1 MSSLWAG
8 RAEDDGVG
16 LLFEDESWTWREVI
30 AEGASRA
37 ALLTKLH
44 RAEPF
49 HIGALLENVP
59 EFVFLLAGASFCG
72 ASLVGINP
80 TRRGEEL
87 AADIRHTDC
96 QAVVTEPSLIGLLD
110 GLDLGGA
117 PVFDV
122 TAPSYRGLIEP
133 AEVPADLPGPEQ
145 LYMLLFTSG
154 STGRPKAVKMT
165 QGRGA
170 RVAAQSIFTP
180 DDVLYCVMPLFHGN
194 SLLAN
199 LFPAAATG
207 AAVALRRRFSASE
220 FLPDVRRYGCT
231 FFNCVGRALSY
242 IVAVPP
248 SPDEQGTTLKWV
260 LGPESAQRD
269 IREFR
274 RRYGVPVIEGYGSSE
289 NAVVLQPGPGMPR
302 GALGVPAPGS
312 DVAII
317 DPVTGAECPRASLDA
332 DGRLLNAEAAIGEIV
347 GRNTSKL
354 FEGYYKN
361 EEAEAERIRGGWY
374 WSGDLGYRDADGWF
388 WFAGRTTDW
397 LRVDGENFATAPVER
412 ILARFPGVAGV
423 AVYPVPDPVM
433 ADQVMAAVELTGS
446 FDPEA
451 FGAFLASQKDLGT
464 KWAPRF
470 VRIVGGLPVTGNN
483 KIDKRPL
490 RTARWETGD
499 PVWWVPAKGES
510 YRRLTAAD
518 VAAIGAEFES
528 SGRALR

>member
-1 MSSLWAG
+1 
-8 RAEDDGVG
+8 
-16 LLFEDESWTWREVI
+16 
-30 AEGASRA
+30 
-37 ALLTKLH
+37 
-44 RAEPF
+44 
-49 HIGALLENVP
+49 
-59 EFVFLLAGASFCG
+59 
-72 ASLVGINP
+72 
-80 TRRGEEL
+80 
-87 AADIRHTDC
+87 
-96 QAVVTEPSLIGLLD
+96 
-110 GLDLGGA
+110 
-117 PVFDV
+117 
-122 TAPSYRGLIEP
+122 
-133 AEVPADLPGPEQ
+133 
-145 LYMLLFTSG
+145 
-154 STGRPKAVKMT
+154 
-165 QGRGA
+165 
-170 RVAAQSIFTP
+170 
-180 DDVLYCVMPLFHGN
+180 
-194 SLLAN
+194 
-199 LFPAAATG
+199 
-207 AAVALRRRFSASE
+207 
-220 FLPDVRRYGCT
+220 
-231 FFNCVGRALSY
+231 
-242 IVAVPP
+242 
-248 SPDEQGTTLKWV
+248 
-260 LGPESAQRD
+260 
-269 IREFR
+269 
-274 RRYGVPVIEGYGSSE
+274 
-289 NAVVLQPGPGMPR
+289 
-302 GALGVPAPGS
+302 VPAPGS